1 MNATPPLAP
10 TARPRLAPH
19 VRLSFDARRQ
29 RWVVMAPERLL
40 VPDETA
46 VEILRRCTGDAS
58 VDNIAADLA
67 REFDAPVSEIA
78 RDVALLL
85 RDLGDKGII
94 VS

>member
-1 MNATPPLAP
+1 MSAALSGG

-46 VEILRRCTGDAS
+46 LEVLRRCTGDAS
-58 VDNIAADLA
+58 LDDITADLA
-67 REFDAPVSEIA
+67 REFDAPQDEIA
-78 RDVALLL
+78 RDVEALL
-85 RDLGDKGII
+85 RDLGDRGII
-94 VS
+94 VA